1 VNRVVVLKQ
10 KLGVRHG
17 EQCKTQ
23 LSGDYAS
30 PGYFFGKAVERLS
43 LPQRLR
49 LRRSMSPAS
58 KRSKLN
64 REHNMHVHLFAF
76 PLMMIETDTKKFFN
90 QW

>member
-1 VNRVVVLKQ
+1 MNRVVVLKQ

-17 EQCKTQ
+17 EQCETQ
-23 LSGDYAS
+23 LSEDYAA
-30 PGYFFGKAVERLS
+30 PGYFFGKAVERHS

-49 LRRSMSPAS
+49 MRRSMTPAS

-64 REHNMHVHLFAF
+64 REYNMHVHLFAF
-76 PLMMIETDTKKFFN
+76 PLTMIEPDTKKFFN